1 LNNKKF
7 KYILAFLGVLA
18 VMLFFVLKQM
28 NKEHVDVKKT
38 APNMIIAVD
47 EILSDYQNDEEK
59 ANSRFTDKI
68 IQLKGVISK
77 ISTQNDNATVTL
89 MSPNFDAT
97 VICSFQSEESLS
109 VLKYK
114 EGGEISLKGICKGY
128 LLDVVLVNCV
138 HIK

>member
-1 LNNKKF
+1 MNNKKF

-28 NKEHVDVKKT
+28 NQEHVDVKKT
-38 APNMIIAVD
+38 APDMIIAVD

-109 VLKYK
+109 VLKYE

-128 LLDVVLVNCV
+128 LLDVILVNCV
-138 HIK
+138 LIK

>member
-1 LNNKKF
+1 MKNKKF
-7 KYILAFLGVLA
+7 KYILVFLGVLV
-18 VMLFFVLKQM
+18 VMLFFILKQM
-28 NKEHVDVKKT
+28 NKEHIDVKKT

-59 ANSRFTDKI
+59 ANSRFTDKV

-77 ISTQNDNATVTL
+77 ISTQDSNVTITL
-89 MSPNFDAT
+89 MSTNFDAS
-97 VICSFQSEESLS
+97 VICSFQSEESLN

-114 EGGEISLKGICKGY
+114 KGDEISLKGICTGY

-138 HIK
+138 ILK

>member
-1 LNNKKF
+1 LKNKKF
-7 KYILAFLGVLA
+7 NYILTFLGMLA

-28 NKEHVDVKKT
+28 NKEHIDVNKS

-47 EILSDYQNDEEK
+47 EILSDYQNDEEQ

-68 IQLKGVISK
+68 VQLKGVISK
-77 ISTQNDNATVTL
+77 ISTQNDYVSVTL

-97 VICSFQSEESLS
+97 VICSFQSEESLDII
-109 VLKYK
+109 KYK
-114 EGGEISLKGICKGY
+114 EGDEISLKGICKGY

-138 HIK
+138 IIK